1 MNEAIALV
9 ALAVS
14 LTAAVARWRRAPD
27 WAVATAAAVVVV
39 VSGALSVHG
48 ARTALGR
55 LGPTVGFL
63 AALLVLADGCR
74 RAGVFDALGAL
85 MAAGSRHRPPRLLAM
100 VFMAAAGTTAVL
112 SLDATIVL
120 LTPIVFATA
129 ARLPTSPRPHVYAC
143 SHLANSASLL
153 LPVSNLTNLLAFAA
167 CGVSFTR
174 FAALMALPWLVAI
187 AVEWVVLSRVFAD
200 DLRQAAAP
208 TDPPDAGQRPKLPA
222 FPLSVIGLTLIGFGI
237 SSIVG
242 VAPVWFATAG
252 AVALTVRRP
261 PSSLKDLVG
270 AAEPTFLVFVLA
282 LGVVVTAA
290 GNHGLSSVVD
300 SLIPQGAS
308 LPALLAVAAVS
319 AVLANLVNNLP
330 ATLIIVAVVS
340 ASAPGGVLAML
351 IGVNVG
357 PNLTY
362 VGSLATLLWRRIVH
376 AHDEDVDT
384 REFLKLGALTVP
396 ASLVAATAALWLALQ
411 VF

>member
-1 MNEAIALV
+1 MEALALV

-27 WAVATAAAVVVV
+27 WVVATVAALVLVLV
-39 VSGALSVHG
+39 GALSVHD

-63 AALLVLADGCR
+63 AALLILADGCR

-85 MAAGSRHRPPRLLAM
+85 MAFGSRRRPRRLLGM
-100 VFMAAAGTTAVL
+100 VFLVAAGTTAVL

-187 AVEWVVLSRVFAD
+187 AVEWVVLSRAFAD
-200 DLRQAAAP
+200 DMRHAPARDLADAAAER
-208 TDPPDAGQRPKLPA
+208 RPELPRFA
-222 FPLSVIGLTLIGFGI
+222 LTVIALTLVGFGI
-237 SSIVG
+237 SSIAG

-252 AVALTVRRP
+252 AVVLTLRTP
-261 PSSLKDLVG
+261 PDSVSSLVS

-300 SLIPQGAS
+300 SLLPHGAS
-308 LPALLAVAAVS
+308 LPALLGVAAVS

-340 ASAPGGVLAML
+340 ASAPGAVLAML

-376 AHDEDVDT
+376 AHDEEVDT

-396 ASLVAATAALWLALQ
+396 VSLVAGTVSLWLALQ

>member
-1 MNEAIALV
+1 VEAIALV
-9 ALAVS
+9 ALAAS

-27 WAVATAAAVVVV
+27 WAVAVAAAVVVV
-39 VSGALSVHG
+39 LVGALSVHD

-63 AALLVLADGCR
+63 AALLVLADACR

-85 MAAGSRHRPPRLLAM
+85 MAFGSRRRPGRLLAM
-100 VFMAAAGTTAVL
+100 VFLAAAGTTAVL

-129 ARLPTSPRPHVYAC
+129 ARLPASPRPHVYAC

-167 CGVSFTR
+167 AGVSFTR

-187 AVEWVVLSRVFAD
+187 AVEWIVLSRVFAD
-200 DLRQAAAP
+200 DLRSAAAP
-208 TDPPDAGQRPKLPA
+208 VAGQRAEERPALPVFA
-222 FPLSVIGLTLIGFGI
+222 LAVIALTLLGFGI

-242 VAPVWFATAG
+242 IAPVWFAAAG
-252 AVALTVRRP
+252 AVVLTLRRP
-261 PSSLKDLVG
+261 PESLTSLVS

-300 SLIPQGAS
+300 SLLPHGAS
-308 LPALLAVAAVS
+308 LPALLGVAAVS
-319 AVLANLVNNLP
+319 AVLANMVNNLP

-340 ASAPGGVLAML
+340 ASAPGAVLAML

-376 AHDEDVDT
+376 AHDEDIDT

-396 ASLVAATAALWLALQ
+396 AALVASTVALWLALQ
-411 VF
+411 VL